1 MSAAELASSVAPPSM
16 EEQVGSVS
24 GLSTL
29 VNSSAPS
36 GAFAPE
42 SQAPFTVQE
51 QNPGVDVVV
60 PAPAL
65 ERRSDPGPFLEESEF
80 SSDSEPPTLAR
91 DGLPPIAEPDDLPH
105 DLAPPRVDA
114 SAIPP
119 PPQGEDKLIAER
131 LTELAKEALLGA
143 DTASL
148 ERWVDSL
155 GATGEHQLLA
165 DRMRAMAR
173 LSRGE
178 IGDALRVLKRARA
191 SLPKEASVLR
201 CQTSLALG
209 MALAVAG
216 RSEEAL
222 LEGMDALSRAREAS
236 DTRGTAACLAFLAKL
251 FAGVDRAEDAAR
263 LRMSAPPP
271 PPTPHIETAS

>member
-1 MSAAELASSVAPPSM
+1 M
-16 EEQVGSVS
+16 E
-24 GLSTL
+24 
-29 VNSSAPS
+29 
-36 GAFAPE
+36 
-42 SQAPFTVQE
+42 QA
-51 QNPGVDVVV
+51 
-60 PAPAL
+60 
-65 ERRSDPGPFLEESEF
+65 
-80 SSDSEPPTLAR
+80 SDSEPPTLAR
-91 DGLPPIAEPDDLPH
+91 EGLPPLLDELGALQALQGLHGLEAIGELPP
-105 DLAPPRVDA
+105 DLAAPRIDA

-191 SLPKEASVLR
+191 SLPKEASALR

-222 LEGMDALSRAREAS
+222 LEGMDALSRARQAS
-236 DTRGTAACLAFLAKL
+236 DGRGTTACLAFLAKL
-251 FAGVDRAEDAAR
+251 FASVDRADDAAR

-271 PPTPHIETAS
+271 AAPAAPPHVDVS